1 MTHTKKPGK
10 QRRKNRAQIT
20 QPELDLGVPTGEE
33 IARAKKKAYNKAYRE
48 KVKARKARKAFG
60 VEFEGFKK
68 VGESLVADTKKEEHY
83 QEVVAKAKARQ
94 EAGFTKRKYTKRN
107 TTGIKIE
114 KGIPI
119 PGSQKAYPFDRM
131 KVGDS
136 IFIKHPTS
144 VSGKRVGR
152 KACNAASNYSR
163 SHEGKFTTRTVR
175 GGTRIWRAE

>member
-10 QRRKNRAQIT
+10 QRRHNRARSYQEAPISSMAKAEVNDDKNY
-20 QPELDLGVPTGEE
+20 PSHADLTEWMLA
-33 IARAKKKAYNKAYRE
+33 ARKARKKVLNKKYRE
-48 KVKARKARKAFG
+48 KVKAQKVAAQLAEQPQLDLQIVTPEKA
-60 VEFEGFKK
+60 V
-68 VGESLVADTKKEEHY
+68 TT
-83 QEVVAKAKARQ
+83 KAK
-94 EAGFTKRKYTKRN
+94 RN
-107 TTGIKIE
+107 ITGIKIE

-119 PGSQKAYPFDRM
+119 PGDQKAYPFDRM

-152 KACNAASNYSR
+152 TAGNAASNYSR